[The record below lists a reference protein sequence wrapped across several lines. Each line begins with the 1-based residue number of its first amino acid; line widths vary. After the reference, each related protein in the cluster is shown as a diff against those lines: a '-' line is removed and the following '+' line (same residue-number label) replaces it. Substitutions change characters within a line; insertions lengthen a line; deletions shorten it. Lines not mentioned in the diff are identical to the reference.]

1 VSRLPSR
8 RVCWPSNALALAG
21 ALAFAGASMSVAAAP
36 PDAAIA
42 PPDAISPPDTPTP
55 PDNTAAPK
63 MRDVRT
69 LADALVV
76 EPGATCLDR
85 ETMLEHIRSWRDQD
99 QIDHRIAIRV
109 RGSSDDP
116 NSVNFV
122 TWFADE
128 VVIERSFDDAPNS
141 CTDLHAVVGLAI
153 AIALDDALPV
163 ELGIVELE
171 PEPEP
176 EPVEQVHAGEGDVPD
191 FTDERPASTRR
202 RGPALALTAAAGAF
216 VGVTPRASFGGLL
229 SFDMRPREH
238 FDVRIGALA
247 THLPGFELDAPGY
260 DDGRVAVTVA
270 AGRIDLCWGTT
281 PRRVRARICG
291 GVAGGAAIS
300 AGRGYTSDFRRS
312 TPWFA
317 GLVGAD
323 LGARIIGPLS
333 LELRVEGVL
342 PFQRTVLDVRSTSGQ
357 LLARERFAVA
367 GLIVS
372 VGPRIDF

>member
-1 VSRLPSR
+1 MPRLPSR

-21 ALAFAGASMSVAAAP
+21 ALAFAGTSMSAAAAP
-36 PDAAIA
+36 PD
-42 PPDAISPPDTPTP
+42 SSPTP

-99 QIDHRIAIRV
+99 QVHHQIAIRV
-109 RGSSDDP
+109 RGSSNDP
-116 NSVNFV
+116 DAINFV
-122 TWFADE
+122 MWFGDE

-163 ELGIVELE
+163 ELGIVD
-171 PEPEP
+171 P
-176 EPVEQVHAGEGDVPD
+176 EPVEQVHAGESDVPD
-191 FTDERPASTRR
+191 FTDEPPEPPRR
-202 RGPALALTAAAGAF
+202 RGPAAALTAAAGAF

-229 SFDMRPREH
+229 SFDIRPLEH
-238 FDVRIGALA
+238 FDVRMGALA
-247 THLPGFELDAPGY
+247 THLPGFELDASGY
-260 DDGRVAVTVA
+260 DEGRVAVTVA
-270 AGRIDLCWGTT
+270 AGRIDLCWGTA
-281 PRRVRARICG
+281 PRRVRARICAG
-291 GVAGGAAIS
+291 AAGGAAIS

-317 GLVGAD
+317 GLLGAD

-333 LELRVEGVL
+333 LELRVEGVF
-342 PFQRTVLDVRSTSGQ
+342 PFQRTVLDVRSTGGQ

-367 GLIVS
+367 GVIVS
-372 VGPRIDF
+372 VGPRIEF